1 MRLTLSMASYGRPQ
15 RTIRAINSIANQ
27 NINGWEALVIGDGCP
42 VMQDYIDSNYFKDLI
57 DVCSNNGNDL
67 YIANNPVNQG
77 GNGYAI
83 INNNIKDEWIKAD
96 ITVVFNP
103 KGIADI
109 VFYYPNGITKRFH
122 QINNPKKDKTTNGD
136 EYQIVQCLNES
147 GEEMAIQLFDDDTC
161 LRVIVAEGYYVEFHK
176 D

>member
-1 MRLTLSMASYGRPQ
+1 MRKLLLGCLLLFSSFICVAQGTFVRKYTSL
-15 RTIRAINSIANQ
+15 IA
-27 NINGWEALVIGDGCP
+27 V
-42 VMQDYIDSNYFKDLI
+42 K
-57 DVCSNNGNDL
+57 
-67 YIANNPVNQG
+67 
-77 GNGYAI
+77 
-83 INNNIKDEWIKAD
+83 NNIKDEWIKAD